1 MTLDSTVMS
10 SISSLRMSRS
20 QVLQRACRVM
30 MLVFWL
36 FVLGSFFPAQVRSP
50 EWGFQLSN
58 TILNV
63 GLLPWLVLVLRRLGL
78 LVEQSEQLEGMVD
91 CPSYLEAPS
100 YVDAPSLDDAPSL
113 LPVEQ
118 AEEEEEA
125 SVIRGGD
132 IRSLSRAGFWL
143 LILLAAWQVVLF
155 GISLRELDARQ
166 AAQVNQID
174 QQFNQLEQ
182 RIRRLPESNQQAAL
196 QQLGLDLPDFD
207 PGDPLASVKK
217 SRSEVQLEALKKF
230 NDFRFLLARESVRN
244 FLLAAVYSAG
254 YYGLARI

>member
-20 QVLQRACRVM
+20 QVLQWACRVM
-30 MLVFWL
+30 MIVFWL
-36 FVLGSFFPAQVRSP
+36 FVLGSFFPVQVRSP

-78 LVEQSEQLEGMVD
+78 LVEQSEQLEEMVD
-91 CPSYLEAPS
+91 GPSYVEAPS
-100 YVDAPSLDDAPSL
+100 WVDAPSL

-118 AEEEEEA
+118 AEEEEET

-132 IRSLSRAGFWL
+132 IRSLARAGFWL

-217 SRSEVQLEALKKF
+217 SRSDVQLEALKKF